1 MAEGLTYRPAR
12 EVKLIGKQVA
22 GENVP
27 RARAKAKR
35 DWVTL
40 TAKVVGYTRWT
51 KMFGH
56 LLLYSFERAG
66 MFSHTFGDDTGVVPP
81 VPIPNTVVKHAEA
94 DGTWLATAWESR

>member
-1 MAEGLTYRPAR
+1 MGNRSY
-12 EVKLIGKQVA
+12 
-22 GENVP
+22 
-27 RARAKAKR
+27 AKTSQEASESEA

-51 KMFGH
+51 KMFGL